1 MREYKADWTEGVVVG
16 LGLTPAQIATLLN
29 NREKEVERLRG
40 ELALAEQ
47 AIDTARFLGKRKM
60 DRDTDGHEDDPEAFN
75 CVLHI
80 AAYDESKES
89 EATDEQA

>member
-1 MREYKADWTEGVVVG
+1 MTKPLHER
-16 LGLTPAQIATLLN
+16 LLD
-29 NREKEVERLRG
+29 EVAALEAENERLRG

-60 DRDTDGHEDDPEAFN
+60 DRDTGGHEDDPEAFN

-80 AAYDESKES
+80 AAYDKSKES
-89 EATDEQA
+89 EEPSDGQ